1 MATLNVKQQQA
12 IEAMKAGKNIFLTG
26 GAGVGKSFL
35 VKEFI
40 SWAEKEGKNIAVCAP
55 TGIAALN
62 VGGVTCH
69 SAFRLSLGPV
79 PIEEV
84 KNVKIGV
91 DTIIIDEVSM
101 LRFDAFGR
109 IVKILLAQEKR
120 PQLIL
125 VGDFYQLPPV
135 IMPRDRGILEE
146 YYPGAKFGK
155 GFAFQSGA
163 WKAYGIETIE
173 LTESVRQKD
182 DDGFAAALNA
192 VRVGDFKGIEYI
204 VNHSSKHKFIDG
216 IALCPTNKEA
226 DNINFNKLS
235 AIRNKSRMYYAFWKG
250 EVNPNDYPAATKIEL
265 KVGARVIITAN
276 DSEGKYCN
284 GSQGTITQLFEDS
297 VTVELDNGNKVNV
310 KRFTWKAFTNAG
322 GEQIEIGSYNQI
334 PVKLGWAITV
344 HKSQGMTLEKVNLNP
359 KMFEVGQL
367 YVALSR
373 LTKAEGLFINGSIT
387 PNDLRVS
394 EEVKNFYGKL

>member
-1 MATLNVKQQQA
+1 MATLNLKQQKA
-12 IEAMKAGKNIFLTG
+12 LEAMKAGKNIFLTG

-40 SWAEKEGKNIAVCAP
+40 SWAKKEGKNVAVCAP

-69 SAFRLSLGPV
+69 SAFRLPLGPV

-101 LRFDAFGR
+101 LRFDTFGR

-135 IMPRDRGILEE
+135 IMPRDRSTLEE
-146 YYPGAKFGK
+146 YYPGAKIGK

-192 VRVGDFKGIEYI
+192 VRVSDFKGIEYI
-204 VNHSSKHKFIDG
+204 VNHSSKHKFVDG
-216 IALCPTNKEA
+216 VALCPTNKEA
-226 DNINFNKLS
+226 DNINLNKLS

-250 EVNPNDYPAATKIEL
+250 EVNPGDYPAATRIEL
-265 KVGARVIITAN
+265 KVGARVIICGN

-284 GSQGTITQLFEDS
+284 GSQGTVTQLFEDS

-322 GEQIEIGSYNQI
+322 GEQVEIGSYNQI